1 MKKMLISVSTILCLV
16 SCTKEELYT
25 PISLNPHLKVT
36 GKTVYVVNVASLPQ
50 VEDINDSYSFY
61 RTSDI
66 YQNTVIS
73 EDGWS
78 MDLPGF
84 TDEWNFYVS
93 NNGITT
99 ELQIEEIY

>member
-16 SCTKEELYT
+16 SCTKEDLYE
-25 PISLNPHLKVT
+25 PMNPYLKVT

-50 VEDINDSYSFY
+50 VEDINDPYSFY

-66 YQNTVIS
+66 HQNTVIS

-78 MDLPGF
+78 MDLPDF

>member
-1 MKKMLISVSTILCLV
+1 MNKILIGLSVILGMT

-25 PISLNPHLKVT
+25 PMNAHLKVT
-36 GKTVYVVNVASLPQ
+36 GETVYVVNVASLPQ
-50 VEDINDSYSFY
+50 VESINDSYSFY
-61 RTSDI
+61 RTSAI
-66 YQNTVIS
+66 HGNTVTS

-84 TDEWNFYVS
+84 TDEWNFYIS
-93 NNGITT
+93 NKGITT

>member
-16 SCTKEELYT
+16 SCTKEDLYE
-25 PISLNPHLKVT
+25 PMNAHLKVT

-61 RTSDI
+61 RTSAI
-66 YQNTVIS
+66 HGNTVTS
-73 EDGWS
+73 EDRWS

>member
-1 MKKMLISVSTILCLV
+1 MKNILIGLSVVLGMA

-36 GKTVYVVNVASLPQ
+36 GETVYVVNVASLPQ

-61 RTSDI
+61 RTSAI
-66 YQNTVIS
+66 HQNTVTS
-73 EDGWS
+73 ENGWS
-78 MDLPGF
+78 MDLPDF
-84 TDEWNFYVS
+84 TDEWNFYIS

>member
-16 SCTKEELYT
+16 SCTKEDLYE
-25 PISLNPHLKVT
+25 PMNPHLKVT
-36 GKTVYVVNVASLPQ
+36 GKTVYVVNVASLSQ

-61 RTSDI
+61 RTSGVHE
-66 YQNTVIS
+66 TVIS

-84 TDEWNFYVS
+84 TDEWNFYIS